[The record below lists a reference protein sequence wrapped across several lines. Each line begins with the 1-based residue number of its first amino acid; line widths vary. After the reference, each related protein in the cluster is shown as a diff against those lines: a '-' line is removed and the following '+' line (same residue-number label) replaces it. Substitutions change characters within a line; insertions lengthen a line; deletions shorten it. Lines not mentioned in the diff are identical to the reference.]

1 MGDHAAFLLCLAA
14 LPLAAWIGAIVAA
27 RPGAARLRALCATHE
42 STLRLLRLAASD
54 QRNIALTLFGHAQH
68 APDPALTG
76 IARRLFDM
84 SETLVS
90 QTESPNHPRR
100 LTEEAIEVMPV
111 VEFAVAQI
119 ASHLGPSRRAW
130 RIEANL
136 AEIRLWADRRA
147 LNQVLVN
154 VLSGAA
160 ATTRNGDWIELCAE
174 QGAEEWAILVQDEG
188 IGLPVAQ
195 TDGRPMESRGL
206 GLQLALARSLMQA
219 HGGSL
224 TVESTERVGT
234 RVRLSFPGGRVLP
247 K

>member
-1 MGDHAAFLLCLAA
+1 MGDHAAIFLCLAA
-14 LPLAAWIGAIVAA
+14 LPVVAWCGARLAARAHAA
-27 RPGAARLRALCATHE
+27 RQQAHCTAHE
-42 STLRLLRLAASD
+42 ATLRLLRLAASD

-68 APDPALTG
+68 AADPALTG

-84 SETLVS
+84 SETLVT
-90 QTESPNHPRR
+90 QTESPDHPRH

-130 RIEANL
+130 RIEGSL
-136 AEIRLWADRRA
+136 ADIRLWADRRA

-160 ATTRNGDWIELCAE
+160 TTTRHGDWIELSAE
-174 QGAEEWAILVQDEG
+174 HAADEWAILVQDEG

-195 TDGRPMESRGL
+195 TDRHPTESRGL
-206 GLQLALARSLMQA
+206 GLQLTLARSLMQA

-224 TVESTERVGT
+224 SVESTERVGT
-234 RVRLSFPGGRVLP
+234 RLRLGFPSKRVLP
-247 K
+247 A